1 MSVVNNKG
9 RSLYY
14 AAAGD
19 VQTGR
24 VVVAGFSWTGATTA
38 AHTLTFKDSAGD
50 IVWGPFLINA
60 TLNDVNIM
68 FPKAVSVNGLEVDV
82 LGSGVVTVFLR

>member
-1 MSVVNNKG
+1 MAVVNNLG

-19 VQTGR
+19 VQAGR
-24 VVVAGFSWTGATTA
+24 LVVAGFSWTGGTTA
-38 AHTLTFKDSAGD
+38 AHTMTFKDSAGD
-50 IVWGPFLINA
+50 IVWGPFLLNA

-68 FPKAVSVNGLEVDV
+68 FPRPVEVNGLEVDV
-82 LGSGVVTVFLR
+82 LDSGVVNVFLA